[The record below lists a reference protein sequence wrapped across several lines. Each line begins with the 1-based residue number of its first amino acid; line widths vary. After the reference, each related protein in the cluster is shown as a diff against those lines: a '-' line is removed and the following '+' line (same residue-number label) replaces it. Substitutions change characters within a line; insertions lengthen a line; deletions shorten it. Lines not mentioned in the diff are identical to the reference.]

1 MTCHMINSHGG
12 ILYVLMPN
20 NLGHTFF
27 RSSLHRSPPLVAA
40 SCLNEVTSTGSED
53 NEFNILLA
61 LTFSHS
67 NKGKEKKKELKR
79 GCEDKR
85 NGWGRRREWTAIT
98 FEERRKILEKN
109 LLIFRHFIFNNE
121 TCAPF

>member
-12 ILYVLMPN
+12 ILYVLTPN
-20 NLGHTFF
+20 SLGHAFF

-67 NKGKEKKKELKR
+67 NKGKEK
-79 GCEDKR
+79 
-85 NGWGRRREWTAIT
+85 
-98 FEERRKILEKN
+98 RKN
-109 LLIFRHFIFNNE
+109 
-121 TCAPF
+121 